1 MISHN
6 PNRKNLFEK
15 FGQYVGH
22 DTGLTPE
29 VNLDVSG
36 GFNNTACA
44 SDPKYITQK
53 KCFNINVKNDSFYTP
68 ILPTYPWLGFAR

>member
-1 MISHN
+1 MYI
-6 PNRKNLFEK
+6 PIEQAFFAQ

-29 VNLDVSG
+29 VNLHLDINLSG

-44 SDPKYITQK
+44 ESKNK
-53 KCFNINVKNDSFYTP
+53 KCFNIDVTNDTFYKEAK
-68 ILPTYPWLGFAR
+68 LPTYPWLGFAR